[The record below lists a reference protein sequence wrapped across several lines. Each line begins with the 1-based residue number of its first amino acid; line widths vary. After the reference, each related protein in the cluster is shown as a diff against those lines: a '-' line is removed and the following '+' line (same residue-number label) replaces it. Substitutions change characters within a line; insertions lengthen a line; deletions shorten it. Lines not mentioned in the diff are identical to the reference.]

1 MILEMLPSKELS
13 NVNIVTLFQPID
25 RFEEILQ
32 LTKLLNKS
40 ENYTILLYN
49 EISNN
54 TLENLLFA
62 LSQDKSKIVPV
73 SLHNYGNNM
82 TNIMDE
88 IAIYTGAGIIDGT
101 KCKSTDISSIKV
113 GSADSAVLSLTSLML
128 KKENSEEYDYKYISR
143 KACIIKV
150 GGANKV
156 TLEDNYKR
164 IEDAVYSVA
173 GAIEHGVMSGGYGF
187 PYAYLG
193 AKIDDVG
200 TPVYIVY
207 ALTYIN
213 KVIFDSKKSDDS
225 LDSALVISEV
235 IKNAFTMAAQVA
247 TTNAIVY
254 DSIHY
259 NT

>member
-1 MILEMLPSKELS
+1 MSI
-13 NVNIVTLFQPID
+13 
-25 RFEEILQ
+25 RA
-32 LTKLLNKS
+32 
-40 ENYTILLYN
+40 LYN
-49 EISNN
+49 EYVITTKPTANRSLSI
-54 TLENLLFA
+54 TLETYPYLF
-62 LSQDKSKIVPV
+62 LSI
-73 SLHNYGNNM
+73 
-82 TNIMDE
+82 
-88 IAIYTGAGIIDGT
+88 
-101 KCKSTDISSIKV
+101 C
-113 GSADSAVLSLTSLML
+113 
-128 KKENSEEYDYKYISR
+128 
-143 KACIIKV
+143 
-150 GGANKV
+150 ANAETTTRNQ

-200 TPVYIVY
+200 TPAYIIY

-213 KVIFDSKKSDDS
+213 KVIFDGKKSDDS